1 MNKIGIVIT
10 STKEKLLINNLQ
22 YLKKSKAH
30 IYCDIIISINNP
42 SANLSKTKKICEDIF
57 GKIENFKC
65 YKTKSFLPVH
75 KSWEFAIGKI
85 RKVNCEWVMMLCEDD
100 IMLENSIT
108 TLLKCIKKYPKTN
121 CFSWPVTHLIYNN
134 DTGYFSYHKSLKK
147 IKFSCKN
154 IKTINLKKHIYNNN
168 DLIDSI
174 KTISPFFPK
183 ILIKKRLLNIP
194 NFFFNP
200 EPMWSSFF
208 RIIYSIKNYRFINF
222 PLVALGVSAFSTSS
236 KHKKNKVEKFKKS
249 YFSKIKYLPIIFP
262 KIDNYIFLLSN
273 RFIFI
278 ECLFDAK
285 KTLGINFKFNK
296 IPVIKKVLNEFI
308 SRSIDEQINYS
319 KEIEKILKIYPD
331 LKFNYEH
338 KNNFFFNLKLEIS
351 KFISFRKTK
360 NYYSLKKVNNLF

>member
-121 CFSWPVTHLIYNN
+121 CFSWPVTI
-134 DTGYFSYHKSLKK
+134 
-147 IKFSCKN
+147 
-154 IKTINLKKHIYNNN
+154 
-168 DLIDSI
+168 
-174 KTISPFFPK
+174 
-183 ILIKKRLLNIP
+183 
-194 NFFFNP
+194 
-200 EPMWSSFF
+200 
-208 RIIYSIKNYRFINF
+208 
-222 PLVALGVSAFSTSS
+222 
-236 KHKKNKVEKFKKS
+236 
-249 YFSKIKYLPIIFP
+249 
-262 KIDNYIFLLSN
+262 
-273 RFIFI
+273 
-278 ECLFDAK
+278 
-285 KTLGINFKFNK
+285 
-296 IPVIKKVLNEFI
+296 
-308 SRSIDEQINYS
+308 
-319 KEIEKILKIYPD
+319 
-331 LKFNYEH
+331 
-338 KNNFFFNLKLEIS
+338 
-351 KFISFRKTK
+351 
-360 NYYSLKKVNNLF
+360 

>member
-1 MNKIGIVIT
+1 M
-10 STKEKLLINNLQ
+10 
-22 YLKKSKAH
+22 
-30 IYCDIIISINNP
+30 
-42 SANLSKTKKICEDIF
+42 
-57 GKIENFKC
+57 
-65 YKTKSFLPVH
+65 
-75 KSWEFAIGKI
+75 
-85 RKVNCEWVMMLCEDD
+85 
-100 IMLENSIT
+100 
-108 TLLKCIKKYPKTN
+108 
-121 CFSWPVTHLIYNN
+121 
-134 DTGYFSYHKSLKK
+134 
-147 IKFSCKN
+147 
-154 IKTINLKKHIYNNN
+154 
-168 DLIDSI
+168 
-174 KTISPFFPK
+174 
-183 ILIKKRLLNIP
+183 
-194 NFFFNP
+194 
-200 EPMWSSFF
+200 
-208 RIIYSIKNYRFINF
+208 
-222 PLVALGVSAFSTSS
+222 ALGVSAFSTSS